1 MQIFQP
7 DSTKIATLTRGYA
20 KIRSTDPKLQHPTD
34 PTLLR
39 QITPVEHARIKVVPE
54 KMLEG
59 LGITIAHQM
68 LGQSLL
74 AQPFRPLADPTATAL
89 VPRHNRL
96 TPPPPPPPP
105 PPDPPPHTSPPHTPP
120 KEA

>member
-39 QITPVEHARIKVVPE
+39 QITPVEHARIKGVPD
-54 KMLEG
+54 KMIEG

-68 LGQSLL
+68 LGQS
-74 AQPFRPLADPTATAL
+74 FSSEE
-89 VPRHNRL
+89 
-96 TPPPPPPPP
+96 
-105 PPDPPPHTSPPHTPP
+105 HTSELQSLMRMPYAASCLQQITWPIPTFTFTDT
-120 KEA
+120 